1 MLVHGILLL
10 GISLAFSE
18 SLPVVPILCPA
29 VDRGPVRV
37 KCLHQKHDTMTQPH
51 LNLVH
56 FLCTCREGEKTKLLI
71 AQQKQ
76 KVVEKE
82 AETER
87 KKAVI
92 GIKHLNSLL
101 KKNRL

>member
-29 VDRGPVRV
+29 LDRGPVRV
-37 KCLHQKHDTMTQPH
+37 KCLNQKHDTMTQLH

-56 FLCTCREGEKTKLLI
+56 FLFTCREGEKTKLLI

>member
-1 MLVHGILLL
+1 MNR
-10 GISLAFSE
+10 S
-18 SLPVVPILCPA
+18 
-29 VDRGPVRV
+29 
-37 KCLHQKHDTMTQPH
+37 K
-51 LNLVH
+51 
-56 FLCTCREGEKTKLLI
+56 CREGEKTKLLI

-92 GIKHLNSLL
+92 GKNSNFFVLPGAAVVDPD
-101 KKNRL
+101 

>member
-1 MLVHGILLL
+1 MNVLTCVTNAQLNQVHVHVHKGK
-10 GISLAFSE
+10 
-18 SLPVVPILCPA
+18 
-29 VDRGPVRV
+29 V
-37 KCLHQKHDTMTQPH
+37 KQKKNIYYTFVI
-51 LNLVH
+51 N
-56 FLCTCREGEKTKLLI
+56 REGEKTKLLI

-92 GIKHLNSLL
+92 GEHLELL
-101 KKNRL
+101 FTRENNYYLFYVYYCQW